1 MLLAPGSSSHQSP
14 SLGEAGGQPT
24 CCCAQPRLSVQ
35 AGLLWDRKAGSVR
48 CPSWRL
54 KPQDAMQA
62 LAEAEAEL
70 VAGSRSEPADLS
82 LRRDSAADMHIRE
95 APSGGHNPAGSCPA
109 LLPASCL
116 QGPAVRYGT
125 QSPTVCL

>member
-1 MLLAPGSSSHQSP
+1 M
-14 SLGEAGGQPT
+14 
-24 CCCAQPRLSVQ
+24 
-35 AGLLWDRKAGSVR
+35 R

-54 KPQDAMQA
+54 KLQDAMQA

-95 APSGGHNPAGSCPA
+95 ARSDGHNPAGSCRLAARILIPGS
-109 LLPASCL
+109 SCAIRHSESDCL
-116 QGPAVRYGT
+116 SLTLHLDEPRAPP
-125 QSPTVCL
+125 SPPPTL